1 MKSIKLPL
9 IIKKQIL
16 PSDIPPGTKHE
27 IHFQFT
33 NYCVAIVVQR
43 NKNEHLEE
51 KFLEDISYWK
61 ELLPSL
67 EGIAVIEIPRVFIAT
82 SYDSNELY
90 DPNDQI
96 GEFIK
101 KMGIK

>member
-67 EGIAVIEIPRVFIAT
+67 EGIAVIEIPRVFIAFT
-82 SYDSNELY
+82 PNSEPQ
-90 DPNDQI
+90 DPNNHIEQ
-96 GEFIK
+96 FIK
-101 KMGIK
+101 EMGIK

>member
-51 KFLEDISYWK
+51 KFLEDISYWE

-67 EGIAVIEIPRVFIAT
+67 EGIAVIEIPRVFIAFT
-82 SYDSNELY
+82 PNSELQ
-90 DPNDQI
+90 DPNNHIEQ
-96 GEFIK
+96 FIK
-101 KMGIK
+101 EMGIK